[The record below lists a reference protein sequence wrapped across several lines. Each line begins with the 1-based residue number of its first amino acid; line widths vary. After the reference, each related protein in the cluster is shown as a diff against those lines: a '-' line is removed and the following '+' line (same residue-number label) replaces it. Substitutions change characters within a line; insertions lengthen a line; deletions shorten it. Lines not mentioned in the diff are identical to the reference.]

1 MIENTNV
8 IPRTLYMQQSSDKE
22 YQKLHREDIKKTTEI
37 LDFEFERKG
46 RDVSVDW
53 ILKVAE
59 ALQYYKLLT
68 GKQYVKK
75 EQEDTI
81 I

>member
-8 IPRTLYMQQSSDKE
+8 IPRTMYMQQSSDKE

-37 LDFEFERKG
+37 LDFEFERTG
-46 RDVSVDW
+46 RNISVDW

-75 EQEDTI
+75 ELENTI

>member
-8 IPRTLYMQQSSDKE
+8 IPKTMYMQQSSDKE

>member
-8 IPRTLYMQQSSDKE
+8 IPRTLYMRQSADKE
-22 YQKLHREDIKKTTEI
+22 YQKIHREDIQKTTEI
-37 LDFEFERKG
+37 LDYEFERTG
-46 RDVSVDW
+46 RNISVDW

-68 GKQYVKK
+68 GEQYVKK
-75 EQEDTI
+75 ELEDTI

>member
-1 MIENTNV
+1 MIENTNI
-8 IPRTLYMQQSSDKE
+8 IPRTLYMQQSADKE
-22 YQKLHREDIKKTTEI
+22 YQKIHREDIKKTTEI

>member
-8 IPRTLYMQQSSDKE
+8 IPRTLYMQQSADKE
-22 YQKLHREDIKKTTEI
+22 YQKIHREDIQKTTEI
-37 LDFEFERKG
+37 LDYEFERTG
-46 RDVSVDW
+46 RNISVDW

-68 GKQYVKK
+68 GKQYIKK
-75 EQEDTI
+75 ELEDTI